1 MLRPGRWIF
10 LMFLLLLAGCGLSE
24 DSVEQSLGADDPSL
38 VSTPQ
43 PQVEQTVSV
52 IYATETANPSPTPSA
67 TPTLPPTETPTS
79 TPEPVYIGVSAP
91 TNCRVGPGVRYQ
103 KTGTLLIEATA
114 EVVAKSST
122 LNFWYI
128 ANPDRSGEYC
138 WLWGKYASIEGDAEV
153 LPVYTPP
160 PSPTPSP
167 AFTMSLDGFFT
178 CEGDEYIVFKIHN
191 PTQITYMTAQRHLID
206 LDTSKDLYGPA
217 LDRYPFAPGP
227 RDCPPG
233 HENEI
238 YPDRVAY
245 IYVPLR
251 GAESGHGVR
260 AIIMVCTEDYLGGD
274 CWANAADIRIP

>member
-1 MLRPGRWIF
+1 MVHPGRWVF
-10 LMFLLLLAGCGLSE
+10 PVFLLLLAACGQPE
-24 DSVEQSLGADDPSL
+24 NPGEQLVVVDDAL
-38 VSTPQ
+38 LESTL
-43 PQVEQTVSV
+43 QVGVDQTVS
-52 IYATETANPSPTPSA
+52 ATEVEETTESSATPSA
-67 TPTLPPTETPTS
+67 TPTLPPTKAPTP

-103 KTGTLLIEATA
+103 RTGTLLIEATA
-114 EVVAKSST
+114 PVFAKSST
-122 LNFWYI
+122 PNFWYI
-128 ANPDRSGEYC
+128 ANPDRPGEYC
-138 WLWGKYASIEGDAEV
+138 WLWGKYATVSGDAEV

-167 AFTMSLDGFFT
+167 AFSMSLDGFFD
-178 CEGDEYIVFKIHN
+178 CGGDEHVVFKIHN

-206 LDTSKDLYGPA
+206 LDSSKDLYGPA
-217 LDRYPFAPGP
+217 LDRHPFAPHP

-274 CWANAADIRIP
+274 CWVQAADIKIP